1 MIYVG
6 IIRNWNLDGMG
17 RYTLVD
23 EVVVHTPITLPQWV
37 QERMAMLRL
46 VEQNMASPIGF
57 WYTRQHDGHTIF
69 YRVAATQEEQEEW
82 LRWRGKDLT

>member
-6 IIRNWNLDGMG
+6 ILKDWNLGGMG
-17 RYTLVD
+17 RYYLVD
-23 EVVVHTPITLPQWV
+23 EVTVHTPTTLPQWV

-46 VEQNMASPIGF
+46 VEQHTASPIGF
-57 WYTRQHDGHTIF
+57 WSTRHDGHNII